1 MAFTNLEKTD
11 MVLIYGEARG
21 HSKLA
26 RQMYCERFS
35 HRILPNART
44 IVNVVQHFR
53 DFGGFEMDQGD
64 LGRQRADRRSHFS
77 LVVFRIQLVIM
88 KSIKHN
94 FYI

>member
-26 RQMYCERFS
+26 RQMYGERFS
-35 HRILPNART
+35 LSNART
-44 IVNVVQHFR
+44 FVNVVQHLR

>member
-26 RQMYCERFS
+26 RQMYGERFS
-35 HRILPNART
+35 FSNART
-44 IVNVVQHFR
+44 FVNVVQHLR

>member
-26 RQMYCERFS
+26 RQMYGERFS
-35 HRILPNART
+35 LSNART
-44 IVNVVQHFR
+44 FVNVVQHLR
-53 DFGGFEMDQGD
+53 DSEVSKWIRAILVANEQI
-64 LGRQRADRRSHFS
+64 ADRILS